1 MTKDKIKKEYR
12 LAMFRSQFA
21 LTYRERNRW
30 QQEAN
35 KLRREYET
43 YDDWEDVPLPINYNL
58 NPRKSVIKRDILA
71 SKSIE
76 QLKSM
81 ISHYQTIVD
90 SRKLVGQVYC
100 GARPHNILRE
110 HIAKLKA
117 VIESRTTSSSS

>member
-1 MTKDKIKKEYR
+1 MTKDKIKQDYR

-21 LTYRERNRW
+21 GTYNERNRW

-43 YDDWEDVPLPINYNL
+43 YDSWEDVDLPSNYNP
-58 NPRKSVIKRDILA
+58 NPRKSVFKQDILA
-71 SKSIE
+71 GKSIE

-81 ISHYQTIVD
+81 ISHYQAIVD
-90 SRKLVGQVYC
+90 SRELVGQVYC

-117 VIESRTTSSSS
+117 VIQSRTTSSS